1 MSEDAE
7 ISNEQLAWCDR
18 LWSSLRVGGKWQLPN
33 VGIYIKTSDESL
45 TLTELYFSRPTP
57 DAFGN
62 TAFDTHD
69 WVIQAATILN
79 WKVDTNIER
88 SFDWSGE
95 AVEEWPDDRI
105 GDVAVCEANCGA
117 IIRAEPFEPGKYY
130 FKMENQSCPCCGK
143 KGFSKDWVGHWV
155 VIDDTATKLK
165 RNRASRNEEE

>member
-62 TAFDTHD
+62 TAL
-69 WVIQAATILN
+69 ILTIGSYKLQP
-79 WKVDTNIER
+79 
-88 SFDWSGE
+88 SS
-95 AVEEWPDDRI
+95 I
-105 GDVAVCEANCGA
+105 GRL
-117 IIRAEPFEPGKYY
+117 IL
-130 FKMENQSCPCCGK
+130 
-143 KGFSKDWVGHWV
+143 
-155 VIDDTATKLK
+155 T
-165 RNRASRNEEE
+165 